1 MSVTLSKVRVNLM
14 SITFIPGI
22 RVNTFALGIS
32 LHLRI
37 SYLSSFITL
46 VGSLSSMSSKM
57 LSAAIRSLV
66 SIK

>member
-22 RVNTFALGIS
+22 RVDTFALGIS

-37 SYLSSFITL
+37 SYLSSFFTL